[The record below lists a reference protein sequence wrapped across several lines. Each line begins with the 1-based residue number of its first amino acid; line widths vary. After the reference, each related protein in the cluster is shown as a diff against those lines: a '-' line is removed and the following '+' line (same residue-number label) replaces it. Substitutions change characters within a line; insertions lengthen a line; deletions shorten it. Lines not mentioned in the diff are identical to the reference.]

1 MKRCRLRFRRRKGAS
16 RERSRRAP
24 GLDLEAII
32 RSKRT
37 GARRPCPVV
46 AKRPAG
52 SVFEPMKGS
61 TMNALTKTTEHQA
74 RSRKMYTGRRG
85 PQGCVVWAIAGNGE
99 RKPLNP
105 RQELRNHS
113 PTGFEW
119 GYGGSGPAQLA
130 LAILAEHLG
139 NDDAALNLYQD
150 FKWACIA
157 QICGA
162 NWSLSSEEIDN
173 CLARLSEQQ
182 EDTQPLADPFPF

>member
-1 MKRCRLRFRRRKGAS
+1 VLSPETANANPSTRARSSATTALPAS
-16 RERSRRAP
+16 NGEAP
-24 GLDLEAII
+24 ALGLD
-32 RSKRT
+32 
-37 GARRPCPVV
+37 
-46 AKRPAG
+46 
-52 SVFEPMKGS
+52 
-61 TMNALTKTTEHQA
+61 
-74 RSRKMYTGRRG
+74 
-85 PQGCVVWAIAGNGE
+85 
-99 RKPLNP
+99 P
-105 RQELRNHS
+105 R
-113 PTGFEW
+113 
-119 GYGGSGPAQLA
+119 GGSGPAQLA